1 MLHLTLSN
9 VFLSLSGQAPA
20 STEAAAQP
28 GLVGALLGLA
38 LGVIQLILGLS
49 IAAFAINKGFA
60 LVSKLLAGI
69 EIWQEVKKRNSAVA
83 ALAAGVV
90 ISTTNVIGS
99 GIESMTKGI
108 GSLASLDIMAG
119 LSAILG
125 GIVSLVVAIS
135 VASFAITVTFR
146 AMDKLTRD
154 IDEKAEFRSGN
165 VALGIVYA
173 GIMIGVSGL
182 IAAGV
187 SGIGSRVSDV
197 INSVLG
203 GSA

>member
-1 MLHLTLSN
+1 MLHLDFALLT
-9 VFLSLSGQAPA
+9 QTAPA
-20 STEAAAQP
+20 STTAAHS
-28 GLVGALLGLA
+28 GLVGSLLGLA
-38 LGVIQLILGLS
+38 LGVIQLIIGLS

-60 LVSKLLAGI
+60 IVGKMLDGI
-69 EIWQEVKKRNSAVA
+69 NIWSEVKKRNLAVA

-90 ISTTNVIGS
+90 IAYTNVIGS
-99 GIESMTKGI
+99 GIEAMTQGV
-108 GSLASLDIMAG
+108 GSLASLNLGAG
-119 LSAILG
+119 LSAIIG
-125 GIVSLVVAIS
+125 GIVSLIVSIS

-146 AMDKLTRD
+146 VMDKLTTD
-154 IDEKAEFRSGN
+154 INEKDEFRQGN

-197 INSVLG
+197 INAVMN
-203 GSA
+203 

>member
-1 MLHLTLSN
+1 MSHLAFVTDFAL
-9 VFLSLSGQAPA
+9 LAQAAPA
-20 STEAAAQP
+20 ASTDGGTSD

-38 LGVIQLILGLS
+38 LGVIQLIIGLS

-60 LVSKLLAGI
+60 IVGKMLDGI
-69 EIWQEVKKRNSAVA
+69 NIWSEVKKRNLAVA

-90 ISTTNVIGS
+90 IAYTNVIGS
-99 GIESMTKGI
+99 GIEAMTQGV
-108 GSLASLDIMAG
+108 GSLATLKLGAG
-119 LSAILG
+119 LSAIIG
-125 GIVSLVVAIS
+125 GIVSLIVSIS

-146 AMDKLTRD
+146 VMDKLTTD
-154 IDEKAEFRSGN
+154 IHEKDEFRQGN

-187 SGIGSRVSDV
+187 SGIGARVSDV
-197 INSVLG
+197 INAIMS
-203 GSA
+203 

>member
-1 MLHLTLSN
+1 MSHLAFVTDFAL
-9 VFLSLSGQAPA
+9 LAQAAPA
-20 STEAAAQP
+20 ASTAGGTSD

-38 LGVIQLILGLS
+38 LGVIQLIIGLS

-60 LVSKLLAGI
+60 IVGKMLDGI
-69 EIWQEVKKRNSAVA
+69 NIWSEVKKRNLAVA

-90 ISTTNVIGS
+90 IAYTNVIGS
-99 GIESMTKGI
+99 GIEAMTQGV
-108 GSLASLDIMAG
+108 GSLATLKLGAG
-119 LSAILG
+119 LSAIIG
-125 GIVSLVVAIS
+125 GIVSLIVSIS

-146 AMDKLTRD
+146 VMDKLTTD
-154 IDEKAEFRSGN
+154 INEKDEFRQGN

-187 SGIGSRVSDV
+187 SGIGARVSDV
-197 INSVLG
+197 INAIMS
-203 GSA
+203 